1 MSNTN
6 RPSSAG
12 RVQLQLPSGL
22 EPVYSN
28 FALITNSTSEI
39 VVDFAQVMP
48 QVPMAR
54 VRARVVMTATN
65 AKLLL
70 RALTEHLARF
80 EGQYG
85 VIALP
90 EGKTLADHL
99 FHAPHP
105 DEPPSGDPPP
115 APGESPKD

>member
-1 MSNTN
+1 MSNAN
-6 RPSSAG
+6 RPSSAS
-12 RVQLQLPSGL
+12 RVQLQLPAGL

-39 VVDFAQVMP
+39 VIDFAQVMP

-70 RALTEHLARF
+70 RALTDHLARF
-80 EGQYG
+80 ESQYG
-85 VIALP
+85 VIALA

-105 DEPPSGDPPP
+105 DEPAGDPPP
-115 APGESPKD
+115 APGDAPKA

>member
-1 MSNTN
+1 MSNANPPTH
-6 RPSSAG
+6 AG
-12 RVQLQLPSGL
+12 RVQLHLPAGL
-22 EPVYSN
+22 DPVYAN

-39 VVDFAQVMP
+39 VIDFAQVMP

-70 RALTEHLARF
+70 RALTDHMARF

-85 VIALP
+85 TIALP

-99 FHAPHP
+99 FRAPP
-105 DEPPSGDPPP
+105 PEPTSGDPPP
-115 APGESPKD
+115 SPEGAPPG